1 MSQKYNYLTEKD
13 IQEGK
18 EILEAFQMADEEG
31 KKAILIYAGCL
42 RDMAMLKREKQT
54 A

>member
-1 MSQKYNYLTEKD
+1 MDYKHLTKKD
-13 IQEGK
+13 LDDGK
-18 EILEAFQMADEEG
+18 DLMEAFELADEEG

-42 RDMAMLKREKQT
+42 RDMAMLKKDKQT